1 MPLVQSVARSIEIL
15 RSLTGATRGLG
26 VTEVAERLGV
36 AKPTAHALLRTLEA
50 DQLVAQDRATGKYRL
65 GPALLELGNAY
76 LETHE
81 LRARSIVWA
90 DSLATRTNEA
100 VWVGVLNGDHVL
112 VVHHAFRP
120 EGAVQIL
127 EVGAV
132 LPWHTCALGKAIVAH
147 LPADDRARLL
157 AGQLPVLTGGTI
169 TDPGRLADQL
179 KDVLVIGYAVEDGEA
194 AIGDAGVAAPVFD
207 RDGVVGAI
215 GLVGPV
221 ERLLGGFRE
230 ERDRADRGDRPAP
243 GADSPGPARASDE
256 HAVAVRE
263 TARLLSR
270 DLGAGRPTPRRF
282 IAEAS

>member
-1 MPLVQSVARSIEIL
+1 MATVQSVARAVEIL
-15 RSLTGATRGLG
+15 RSLAGAPRGLG
-26 VTEVAERLGV
+26 VTELADRIGV

-50 DQLVAQDRATGKYRL
+50 DQLVTQDHGTGKYRL

-81 LRARSIVWA
+81 LRARSVVWA
-90 DSLATRTNEA
+90 DSLATRANEA
-100 VWVGVLNGDHVL
+100 VWVGVRSGDHVL

-127 EVGAV
+127 EVGAT

-147 LPADDRARLL
+147 LPADEQSALL
-157 AGQLPVLTGGTI
+157 AEPLLMLTGGTL
-169 TDPGRLADQL
+169 TDPVVLADQL
-179 KDVLVIGYAVEDGEA
+179 ATVRSSGYALEDGEA
-194 AIGDAGVAAPVFD
+194 AIGDAGIAAPVFD
-207 RDGVVGAI
+207 QDGVVGAI

-221 ERLLGGFRE
+221 ERMLTE
-230 ERDRADRGDRPAP
+230 TARP
-243 GADSPGPARASDE
+243 E

-270 DLGAGRPTPRRF
+270 ELGAGRPTPRRF
-282 IAEAS
+282 VAEAS

>member
-1 MPLVQSVARSIEIL
+1 MALVQSVTRAIEIL
-15 RSLTGATRGLG
+15 RHLAGAARGLG

-50 DQLVAQDRATGKYRL
+50 EQLVVQDRATGKYRL

-81 LRARSIVWA
+81 LRARSVVWA
-90 DSLATRTNEA
+90 DTLASRANEA
-100 VWVGVLNGDHVL
+100 VWVGVLSGDHVL

-147 LPADDRARLL
+147 LPEPERRRLL

-169 TDPGRLADQL
+169 TDPAALAEQL
-179 KDVLVIGYAVEDGEA
+179 AAVLVTGYAVEDGEA

-221 ERLLGGFRE
+221 ERLLTGARD
-230 ERDRADRGDRPAP
+230 ERGAGASGRP
-243 GADSPGPARASDE
+243 DDE

-282 IAEAS
+282 VAEAS